1 MTHLKPL
8 FLYHHDSE
16 YPETDGGA
24 GPVPGGGRGGEARQ
38 QNHPHSGQRAPGG
51 PHTTL
56 QCSDGAKTTSPQILA
71 ACSIHFCSSFPGLTV
86 TVGMFSLTCLLVMV
100 PSYSLLSEIC
110 LIRYR

>member
-1 MTHLKPL
+1 MTVSIRRLTAVLGL
-8 FLYHHDSE
+8 FLA
-16 YPETDGGA
+16 GA
-24 GPVPGGGRGGEARQ
+24 VAERLGSRTILIAGSVLQVATTL
-38 QNHPHSGQRAPGG
+38 H
-51 PHTTL
+51 TL